1 MELEEILERL
11 KKTIDLSKT
20 LKEEQF
26 NYNKFVTEFDY
37 DNECGTVC
45 CIAGHYPN
53 WGIDIFKYN
62 ISTIFII
69 EVNQLS
75 GENPLNDGNS
85 PLRLM
90 KNKLIEYHGL
100 SEYLINV
107 LFYGENFE
115 GTFTDEF
122 RYVDGIGE
130 YSLKEVIERFET
142 VYELLENKT
151 ITPDWES

>member
-1 MELEEILERL
+1 MELEQVLERL
-11 KKTIDLSKT
+11 RKTIDLSKT

-26 NYNKFVTEFDY
+26 NYSRLVSYFNENK
-37 DNECGTVC
+37 CGTVC

-53 WGIDIFKYN
+53 WNIEGFYYHFYEEYN
-62 ISTIFII
+62 DLI
-69 EVNQLS
+69 LKHK
-75 GENPLNDGNS
+75 
-85 PLRLM
+85 RLEA
-90 KNKLIEYHGL
+90 NIRLALIEYHGL
-100 SEYLINV
+100 SKDLIDV

-122 RYVDGIGE
+122 REVESIRD

-151 ITPDWES
+151 ITPDWDKYE